1 MPMTVAESS
10 KPLNAPFVQLRR
22 FFASSI
28 GGKVMMALTGLVIW
42 GYAIGH
48 VLGNL
53 QVFLHAPEGGY
64 LGQQINEYAYFL
76 KTTPSLLWG
85 TRIVLLVSFI
95 FHIYY
100 GLKLAGRDRGARK
113 TRYVSGQYK
122 ERSTLASR
130 TMAIS
135 GIILLVFVI
144 FHLAHF
150 TWGFI
155 LPEHFSLRDQ
165 AGLHDVYT
173 MMRKGFAVPWVAAF
187 YVVSVIV
194 LFAHLFHGSVSLWQ
208 HVGIRHERWTP
219 LIRLLSR
226 GLVLFIIAGNV
237 AIPVVLLAW
246 AFSGS

>member
-1 MPMTVAESS
+1 MTVAESS
-10 KPLNAPFVQLRR
+10 KPLSAPFVLIRQ
-22 FFASSI
+22 FFTSSI
-28 GGKVMMALTGLVIW
+28 GAKVMMALTGLVIW

-53 QVFLHAPEGGY
+53 QVFLYAPEGGY
-64 LGQQINEYAYFL
+64 LGQQINEYARFL
-76 KTTPSLLWG
+76 KTSPVILWG
-85 TRIVLLVSFI
+85 TRAVLLVSFT

-100 GLKLAGRDRGARK
+100 GLKMAARDRAARK
-113 TRYVSGQYK
+113 TRYASGQYK

-135 GIILLVFVI
+135 GVVLLVFVV

-155 LPEHFSLRDQ
+155 LPENFAGHDQ
-165 AGLHDVYT
+165 ANLHDVYW

-187 YVVSVIV
+187 YVVSVVV

-208 HVGIRHERWTP
+208 HLGIRHARWTP
-219 LIRLLSR
+219 LLRLGSR
-226 GLVLFIIAGNV
+226 GLVLFLIAANV

-246 AFSGS
+246 AYSG